1 VTYLQVLLRVEMRV
15 MFALI
20 VCAIAVS
27 GIFCVCA
34 LVTGVTRPWD
44 AAVLG
49 FTCTFYALAVPAM
62 LFYAPLRALRL
73 RNRIESSVVP
83 GGEL

>member
-34 LVTGVTRPWD
+34 LVNGVTRPWD

-49 FTCTFYALAVPAM
+49 FTGTFYALAVPAM
-62 LFYAPLRALRL
+62 LIYAPLRALRL
-73 RNRIESSVVP
+73 KNRVEDSVVP